1 MGHIRD
7 EDVALDNLGDGR
19 TSLLQDGL
27 EVLAALLGLVGDGAL
42 NQGALSSEGNLAG
55 AVDGRG
61 GLDGL
66 GLHGEGFVSIRAS
79 AGCIFYFPRLPL
91 TGQDSR
97 KGRQLIS

>member
-66 GLHGEGFVSIRAS
+66 GLHWESFVSIRAS
-79 AGCIFYFPRLPL
+79 AGCIFGFPCLPL
-91 TGQDSR
+91 TSQDSR
-97 KGRQLIS
+97 KGRQLNS